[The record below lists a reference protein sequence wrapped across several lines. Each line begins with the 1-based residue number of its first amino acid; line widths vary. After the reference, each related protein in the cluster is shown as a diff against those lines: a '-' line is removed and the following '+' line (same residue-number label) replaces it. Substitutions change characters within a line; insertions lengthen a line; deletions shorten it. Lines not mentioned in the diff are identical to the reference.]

1 MTPPTVLSVP
11 VFGPGRVVIA
21 ITIEPSH
28 QGPFTLRATPASLA
42 FPVGDDGPKDV
53 TLNWVDANGVVLP
66 DLPVVTSVTVSDP
79 AAVSATPTGNVISI
93 AVLAR
98 PTAAPIQVDVTVDA

>member
-28 QGPFTLRATPASLA
+28 VGPFTLVASPASLA
-42 FPVGDDGPKDV
+42 FPVGDDGPKSV
-53 TLNWVDANGVVLP
+53 TLSWVDGTGATLP
-66 DLPVVTSVTVSDP
+66 DTPVVTDVVVSDP
-79 AAVSATPTGNVISI
+79 AVVQATASGNVIDI

-98 PTAAPIQVDVTVDA
+98 PTAAPVQVDVTVSA